1 MRTLMKHNNKKTER
15 SSARGERDERDQAMS
30 TPSKKVRQSGR
41 GRLTD
46 ARADSNSPL
55 PPLPFPLSVLQRLIR
70 DFRKLQKDPP
80 AGISGSPVPENI
92 MRWNAVIFGPENS
105 PWDGGTFKLVLE
117 FSEQYPNK
125 APIVKFVSK
134 MFHPNSKC
142 APSLLCSFVP
152 LHRGAAG
159 FDGVLH
165 LSLVARERKLRLSWP
180 SSLHRWL
187 ALMPCVL

>member
-1 MRTLMKHNNKKTER
+1 
-15 SSARGERDERDQAMS
+15 
-30 TPSKKVRQSGR
+30 
-41 GRLTD
+41 
-46 ARADSNSPL
+46 
-55 PPLPFPLSVLQRLIR
+55 
-70 DFRKLQKDPP
+70 
-80 AGISGSPVPENI
+80 